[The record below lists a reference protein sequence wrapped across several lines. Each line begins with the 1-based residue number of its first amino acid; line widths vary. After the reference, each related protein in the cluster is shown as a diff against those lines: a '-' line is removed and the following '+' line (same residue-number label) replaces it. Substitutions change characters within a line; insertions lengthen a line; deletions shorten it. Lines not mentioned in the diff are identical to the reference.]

1 MNKKLLWSIIGIAII
16 VVLII
21 AAFILKQVNGSGSKD
36 SNAYDTYTV
45 RKETPISL
53 EGKASPES
61 VKTYNNNQ
69 SVGNFLS
76 VSVQDGQ
83 TVKQGERIINY
94 DTNGNKRQQLLNK
107 VNQAQS
113 QVNDDYQKVNQS
125 PNNHQLQVKLTQDQS
140 ALNEAQQSLSQYDRQ
155 LNDSMNASFDGKIN
169 IKNDSDVG
177 EGQPIL
183 QLISSNPQINATI
196 TEFDINKIK
205 EGDEVNVTVNSTG
218 KKGKGK
224 ILKIDELPTSYDT
237 SDDSTA
243 SSAQAGAQGDSEE
256 GTEMTTSN
264 PTINQPTGGKSGE
277 TSKYKVIIGDL
288 DIPVR
293 SGFSMDA
300 KIPLK
305 TKKLPNNVLTKD
317 NNVFVV
323 DKNNKVHKREIK
335 IERNNGEIIVKK
347 GLKSGDKVLK
357 SPKGNLNDGEKVEV
371 SS

>member
-1 MNKKLLWSIIGIAII
+1 M
-16 VVLII
+16 
-21 AAFILKQVNGSGSKD
+21 
-36 SNAYDTYTV
+36 
-45 RKETPISL
+45 
-53 EGKASPES
+53 
-61 VKTYNNNQ
+61 
-69 SVGNFLS
+69 
-76 VSVQDGQ
+76 
-83 TVKQGERIINY
+83 
-94 DTNGNKRQQLLNK
+94 
-107 VNQAQS
+107 NQAQS

-205 EGDEVNVTVNSTG
+205 EGDEVDVTVNSTG

>member
-1 MNKKLLWSIIGIAII
+1 M
-16 VVLII
+16 
-21 AAFILKQVNGSGSKD
+21 
-36 SNAYDTYTV
+36 
-45 RKETPISL
+45 
-53 EGKASPES
+53 
-61 VKTYNNNQ
+61 
-69 SVGNFLS
+69 NFL
-76 VSVQDGQ
+76 
-83 TVKQGERIINY
+83 
-94 DTNGNKRQQLLNK
+94 
-107 VNQAQS
+107 QAMI
-113 QVNDDYQKVNQS
+113 
-125 PNNHQLQVKLTQDQS
+125 H
-140 ALNEAQQSLSQYDRQ
+140 
-155 LNDSMNASFDGKIN
+155 
-169 IKNDSDVG
+169 
-177 EGQPIL
+177 
-183 QLISSNPQINATI
+183 
-196 TEFDINKIK
+196 
-205 EGDEVNVTVNSTG
+205 
-218 KKGKGK
+218 
-224 ILKIDELPTSYDT
+224 
-237 SDDSTA
+237 DSTA